1 MFLISR
7 LLKIEK
13 GKSEQLYSK
22 YLKEGIVDKFD
33 GFIKLDVLLNT
44 KNKEYDRLV
53 VNVYWEDRD
62 AFLRFERSPEHI
74 NSHKNQGEKPK
85 EILEFKFEEYE
96 LVGSKNKK

>member
-1 MFLISR
+1 M
-7 LLKIEK
+7 
-13 GKSEQLYSK
+13 
-22 YLKEGIVDKFD
+22 
-33 GFIKLDVLLNT
+33 
-44 KNKEYDRLV
+44 
-53 VNVYWEDRD
+53 NVYWEDRD